1 MSNDTK
7 DTKKKLVFN
16 TWGVVCCKKIVVE
29 DVSND
34 TKDTGKKL
42 VFITWG
48 VVCCTMIIVEG
59 VSNDTKKY
67 HDLSFA
73 VGKNPRS
80 AINKEESQP
89 L

>member
-1 MSNDTK
+1 MIIVEGVSNDTK

-16 TWGVVCCKKIVVE
+16 
-29 DVSND
+29 
-34 TKDTGKKL
+34 
-42 VFITWG
+42 TWG

-73 VGKNPRS
+73 VGK
-80 AINKEESQP
+80 KTSQCHKQRRVATSIDCDP
-89 L
+89 TYLL

>member
-1 MSNDTK
+1 MI
-7 DTKKKLVFN
+7 
-16 TWGVVCCKKIVVE
+16 IVE
-29 DVSND
+29 GVSND
-34 TKDTGKKL
+34 TKDRKKRL

-59 VSNDTKKY
+59 VSNDTKKF
-67 HDLSFA
+67 HDLSFS